1 MIRVLSRVS
10 SVEGWGAS
18 FRGGEGAS
26 ARCKHA
32 QQAPPATPNF
42 HRHTCSGQLCSL
54 PSPPLSSRAYSR
66 PMRSRSF
73 PSLPARIRTCY
84 DAFDDDGKKFVR
96 REKLCPADR
105 SIGRDGGR
113 DESGLFL
120 ARGETIAPL
129 LFIKTAKHRVS
140 QVKRLL

>member
-10 SVEGWGAS
+10 SVEGRGAS

-42 HRHTCSGQLCSL
+42 HRHTCSGQLCLPPPLL
-54 PSPPLSSRAYSR
+54 PSRAQTR
-66 PMRSRSF
+66 IRSLSF

-84 DAFDDDGKKFVR
+84 DAFDDGKKFVR
-96 REKLCPADR
+96 REKLCPVDR
-105 SIGRDGGR
+105 SIRRDGGR

>member
-10 SVEGWGAS
+10 SVEGRGAS

-54 PSPPLSSRAYSR
+54 LSSPLEPKREYEAY
-66 PMRSRSF
+66 
-73 PSLPARIRTCY
+73 PSLPCPHVFVLVTTRSTTARNLCAERNC
-84 DAFDDDGKKFVR
+84 VR
-96 REKLCPADR
+96 SIDR
-105 SIGRDGGR
+105 SEGM
-113 DESGLFL
+113 
-120 ARGETIAPL
+120 GEGMKVVSSSLEERPL
-129 LFIKTAKHRVS
+129 LRYY
-140 QVKRLL
+140 L

>member
-1 MIRVLSRVS
+1 
-10 SVEGWGAS
+10 
-18 FRGGEGAS
+18 
-26 ARCKHA
+26 
-32 QQAPPATPNF
+32 
-42 HRHTCSGQLCSL
+42 
-54 PSPPLSSRAYSR
+54 
-66 PMRSRSF
+66 MRSRSF
-73 PSLPARIRTCY
+73 PSLPASIRTCY
-84 DAFDDDGKKFVR
+84 DDDGDGKKFVR

-105 SIGRDGGR
+105 SIGGDGGR

>member
-1 MIRVLSRVS
+1 M
-10 SVEGWGAS
+10 
-18 FRGGEGAS
+18 RGGVRRSGGERGPAHGVNTRS
-26 ARCKHA
+26 RRHQPRRISTDTRARDSY
-32 QQAPPATPNF
+32 AP
-42 HRHTCSGQLCSL
+42 S
-54 PSPPLSSRAYSR
+54 SPPLSSRAYSR